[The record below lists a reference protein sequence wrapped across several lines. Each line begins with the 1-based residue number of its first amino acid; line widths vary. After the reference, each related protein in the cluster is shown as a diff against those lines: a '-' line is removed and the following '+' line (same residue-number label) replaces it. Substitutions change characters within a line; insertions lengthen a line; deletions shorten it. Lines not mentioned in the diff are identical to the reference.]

1 MTGKVMLANT
11 SRNTLKPVD
20 GEGLTSKQKL
30 FVDIFT
36 KNEGRLTPTECAR
49 QAGYKTDRANVTSSE
64 LMNVKKY
71 PRVSLAINKRRQELE
86 KTHQVNLNK
95 HVQELARIRDAAY
108 TNESYSAAVNA
119 EKMRGQA
126 AGLYVERKEIR
137 HGSIDD
143 MSREEVLSKLKE
155 LGLDGKFK
163 KEGNTTVISVKEK
176 SNGEGI
182 KDITPVQAEGSEGQ
196 DGL

>member
-86 KTHQVNLNK
+86 KTHQVNLSK

-137 HGSIDD
+137 HGSIED

-163 KEGNTTVISVKEK
+163 KEGNQTVLSIEEK
-176 SNGEGI
+176 SSGKGI
-182 KDITPVQAEGSEGQ
+182 KDITPVQAESGKGQ

>member
-1 MTGKVMLANT
+1 
-11 SRNTLKPVD
+11 
-20 GEGLTSKQKL
+20 
-30 FVDIFT
+30 
-36 KNEGRLTPTECAR
+36 
-49 QAGYKTDRANVTSSE
+49 
-64 LMNVKKY
+64 MNVKKY

>member
-163 KEGNTTVISVKEK
+163 KEGNKTVISVKEK

-182 KDITPVQAEGSEGQ
+182 KDIPPVQAESGEGQ

>member
-1 MTGKVMLANT
+1 MEKVMLTNT

-86 KTHQVNLNK
+86 KTHQVNLSK

-163 KEGNTTVISVKEK
+163 KEGNQTVLSVEEK
-176 SNGEGI
+176 SDSEGI
-182 KDITPVQAEGSEGQ
+182 KDVTEVETKSSERQ
-196 DGL
+196 NEV

>member
-1 MTGKVMLANT
+1 MEKVMLANT

-86 KTHQVNLNK
+86 KTHQVNLSK

-163 KEGNTTVISVKEK
+163 KEGNQTVLSIEEK
-176 SNGEGI
+176 SDGEGI
-182 KDITPVQAEGSEGQ
+182 KDVTEVSTEDSQEQ
-196 DGL
+196 KKV

>member
-1 MTGKVMLANT
+1 MEKVMLANT

-49 QAGYKTDRANVTSSE
+49 QAGYKTDRANITSSE

-86 KTHQVNLNK
+86 KTHQVNLAK

-143 MSREEVLSKLKE
+143 MSREEVLLKLKE

-163 KEGNTTVISVKEK
+163 KEGNQTVLSVEKK
-176 SNGEGI
+176 SNGKGI
-182 KDITPVQAEGSEGQ
+182 KDITEVEAESSKGQ

>member
-86 KTHQVNLNK
+86 KTHQVNLSK

-163 KEGNTTVISVKEK
+163 KEGNKTVISVKEK

>member
-1 MTGKVMLANT
+1 MEKVMLANT

-86 KTHQVNLNK
+86 KTHQVNLSK

-163 KEGNTTVISVKEK
+163 KEGNQTVLSIEEK
-176 SNGEGI
+176 SSGKGI
-182 KDITPVQAEGSEGQ
+182 KDITEVQAASSERS
-196 DGL
+196 D

>member
-1 MTGKVMLANT
+1 MEKVMLANT

-71 PRVSLAINKRRQELE
+71 PRVALAINKRRQELE
-86 KTHQVNLNK
+86 KTHQVNLSK

-143 MSREEVLSKLKE
+143 MSREEVLSKLEE

-163 KEGNTTVISVKEK
+163 KEGNQTVLSIEEK
-176 SNGEGI
+176 SDGEGI
-182 KDITPVQAEGSEGQ
+182 KDVTEVSTEDSQEQ
-196 DGL
+196 KKV

>member
-1 MTGKVMLANT
+1 MEKVMLANT
-11 SRNTLKPVD
+11 SHNTLKPVD

-86 KTHQVNLNK
+86 KTHQVNLSK

-163 KEGNTTVISVKEK
+163 KEGNQTILSIEKK

-182 KDITPVQAEGSEGQ
+182 KDITEVQADSTKGQ
-196 DGL
+196 YGL

>member
-163 KEGNTTVISVKEK
+163 KEGNKTVISVKEK

>member
-11 SRNTLKPVD
+11 SGNTLKPVD

-86 KTHQVNLNK
+86 KTHQVNLSK

-163 KEGNTTVISVKEK
+163 KEGNQTIIQVEEE
-176 SNGEGI
+176 SNSEGL
-182 KDITPVQAEGSEGQ
+182 KDITPVQTKDSKKQ
-196 DGL
+196 KKV

>member
-1 MTGKVMLANT
+1 MLTNT

-86 KTHQVNLNK
+86 KTHQVNLSK

-163 KEGNTTVISVKEK
+163 KEGNQTILSVEEK
-176 SNGEGI
+176 SDSEGI
-182 KDITPVQAEGSEGQ
+182 KDVTEVSAENSEKQ
-196 DGL
+196 KEV